1 MVKILLYSFI
11 GLLSFS
17 LVDLLL
23 NAAKFMYHH
32 KYGKVV
38 FKINKNKYKK
48 SKVSK
53 KEFLMTVSPFKDEN
67 NNVYLPLKY
76 VADSLGIKLYNDDE
90 YSIIIKVMD
99 KNIKANEEVI
109 FIENSSTNLNRKIDK
124 NIRIRNNELM
134 LPQSYIKDIF
144 EVNIEVDN
152 KTGEVILK

>member
-1 MVKILLYSFI
+1 MKIILYGFIALLF
-11 GLLSFS
+11 FS

-23 NAAKFMYHH
+23 SALKFMYHH

-48 SKVSK
+48 STISK
-53 KEFLMTVSPFKDEN
+53 KEFLMNVSPFKDEN

-99 KNIKANEEVI
+99 KNIKANEDVI
-109 FIENSSTNLNRKIDK
+109 FIENTSTNLNRRIDN

-134 LPQSYIKDIF
+134 LPQNHIKDIF
-144 EVNIEVDN
+144 EVNIEIDN
-152 KTGEVILK
+152 KTGEIILK